1 MIVKEFELIKE
12 QVSHVYRRGFL
23 VETALGPVAPDGHLI
38 DRIPR
43 GYRFFM
49 V

>member
-12 QVSHVYRRGFL
+12 EISHVYRRAFL

-38 DRIPR
+38 DGIPR